1 MTKTGHL
8 FIDVRKIR
16 ERGRKIPKISRE
28 NVGFFTP
35 SLTFSG
41 SVVNL
46 TKVFIFITLSIDRF
60 TVDISSY
67 EIVLGPQSLPTSP
80 VFRQRSSPPDLFHH
94 LRNNQTVK
102 KHPSL
107 FHVQLWNTLHL
118 RDFDDGCENQHTIW
132 ALIIIIIGISQSCA
146 DFGDWHVDLLFFTVY
161 RVWMS

>member
-107 FHVQLWNTLHL
+107 FHVQLWNTEPIASA
-118 RDFDDGCENQHTIW
+118 RFRWWMRKSAYYMSFDHHNHRNLAELCGFRRLTCWTAIFY
-132 ALIIIIIGISQSCA
+132 S
-146 DFGDWHVDLLFFTVY
+146 V
-161 RVWMS
+161 